1 MQFTI
6 VDGVGSPEEERGK
19 NMTEEILNI
28 LKQSLRDYDRDRCV
42 ALAKEAIEKGMDPLK
57 AIGTLTQ
64 EIQEIG
70 ESFNKGDLFLPDLIG
85 AGSAMEGAMKVLT
98 SELNKRGITRE
109 SLGGVVIGTVFGD
122 IHTIGKDMVATLLTA
137 AGFSVHDL
145 GINVKADQFIDAITR
160 LHPDILAMSALLTT
174 TAKEQRVVIDGLKK
188 EGLRGKVKVMVG
200 GGAIDQAFAAHIS
213 ADGYAPTAPEAVAL
227 AKSLVGK

>member
-1 MQFTI
+1 MA
-6 VDGVGSPEEERGK
+6 
-19 NMTEEILNI
+19 EEILNS
-28 LKQSLRDYDRDRCV
+28 LKKSLHDYDRDRCIILV
-42 ALAKEAIEKGMDPLK
+42 KEAIETGIDPMK

-70 ESFNKGDLFLPDLIG
+70 ESFNKGELFLPDLIG

-98 SELNKRGITRE
+98 SELKKRGITRE

-137 AGFSVHDL
+137 GGFSVDDL
-145 GINVKADQFIDAITR
+145 GINVKANQFIEAINQ
-160 LHPDILAMSALLTT
+160 LKPDILAMSALLTT
-174 TAKEQRVVIDGLKK
+174 TAKEQKVVIEALKK
-188 EGLRGKVKVMVG
+188 EGLREKVKIMVG
-200 GGAIDQAFAAHIS
+200 GGAIDQRFAANIG
-213 ADGYAPTAPEAVAL
+213 ADGYASTAPEAVAL